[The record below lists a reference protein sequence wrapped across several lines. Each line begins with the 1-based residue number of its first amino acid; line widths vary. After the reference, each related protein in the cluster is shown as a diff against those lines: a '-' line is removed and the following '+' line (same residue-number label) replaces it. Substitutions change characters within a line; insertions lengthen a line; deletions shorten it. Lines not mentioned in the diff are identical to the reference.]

1 MTDKTRTAQLLQQAQ
16 NGQVDAKALAAE
28 IAALQLQLEKQD
40 QVIKTLEKDTVTDPL
55 TGIMNRRGFETEL
68 NRTLANARRHGRL
81 SALLFVDM
89 NNFKAINDTFGHFA
103 GDEVLCHVADLLKA
117 NIRETDVL
125 ARVGGDEFCIIL
137 NDIRSQKDAETRANI
152 LAHFIQSSPVH
163 FEGERIWIEASIG
176 STCFNK
182 EDDMIEVI
190 SKADSA
196 MYAKKASKNS

>member
-1 MTDKTRTAQLLQQAQ
+1 MTDTTRTALLLQQAQ
-16 NGQVDAKALAAE
+16 NGEVDPKALAAE
-28 IAALQLQLEKQD
+28 IAMLQQQLEKQS
-40 QVIKTLEKDTVTDPL
+40 QVIQTLEKDTVTDPL
-55 TGIMNRRGFETEL
+55 TGVMNRRGFETEL
-68 NRTLANARRHGRL
+68 NRTLANARRHGRQ

-103 GDEVLCHVADLLKA
+103 GDEVLCHVSTLLKA
-117 NIRETDVL
+117 NIRETDIL

-137 NDIRSQKDAETRANI
+137 NDVRSAKDAENRANL
-152 LAHFIQSSPVH
+152 LAHYIQSSPVN

-176 STCFNK
+176 STCFSK

-196 MYAKKASKNS
+196 MYAKKVTKSN